1 MKGCRVGAGISS
13 TERGPFLQGLRGQ
26 RGAEQLVAG
35 RAAWEGTA
43 GDHGASQQVR
53 LGRDGEGAPRPER
66 SERTFQNI
74 KFFFFLINWKE
85 F

>member
-53 LGRDGEGAPRPER
+53 LGREAWGGGAVAREI
-66 SERTFQNI
+66 RTDFS
-74 KFFFFLINWKE
+74 KY
-85 F
+85 